1 MTRTKKTLVAAAF
14 AVALG
19 LGATSPALA
28 DQHATGDTPVTTQD
42 QHATGDTS
50 VTTQDQ
56 HAT

>member
-19 LGATSPALA
+19 IGGASPALA
-28 DQHATGDTPVTTQD
+28 NTHATGDTPVTTQNT
-42 QHATGDTS
+42 HATV
-50 VTTQDQ
+50 VTPQGNL